1 MCPSA
6 TADLPTQKG
15 PPPPPPNDNG
25 GSGDGSGN
33 WEQNN
38 SGPPMSLGRIG
49 LMFIIA
55 GAVMLFAAFMT
66 GYVVLRFGSEEWPP
80 AGSPALPSTLWY
92 STILIALSSIPA
104 QLAVRAAR
112 MANALRLQRMI
123 ALTLLLG
130 LAFCAVQSMI
140 WDNLV
145 RDGLT
150 LRSSQLGSNFYCLT
164 VLHVVH
170 VLGGIAYL
178 GVALR
183 DAFKRRFTAENHER
197 VPNCMMYWHFV
208 GVLWYALF
216 AALYLL

>member
-1 MCPSA
+1 MRPSA
-6 TADLPTQKG
+6 TADPSTQKG
-15 PPPPPPNDNG
+15 TPTSPP
-25 GSGDGSGN
+25 GSGDGGGD

-49 LMFIIA
+49 VMFIIV
-55 GAVMLFAAFMT
+55 GSVMLFAAFMT
-66 GYVVLRFGSEEWPP
+66 GYVVLRFGSEKWPP

-112 MANALRLQRMI
+112 MANAARLQRMI

-150 LRSSQLGSNFYCLT
+150 IRSSQLGSNFFCLT

-178 GVALR
+178 GVTLR

-197 VPNCMMYWHFV
+197 VPNCMVYWHFV

-216 AALYLL
+216 TALYLV